1 MLIYDVGIPCRKGHT
16 TGRYTVSR
24 KCVQC
29 AKDSA
34 LAWNRANPEKAR
46 KHCAKYRANHPE
58 RMSEQYRNR
67 RVNNPDKVK
76 AKDANWQAKNWDKY
90 LEISSSWKQR
100 NRGHVNAKTKE
111 RRLAQIQRT
120 PKWLTDQDF
129 ADIKKFYDLAHELS
143 QAYGYL
149 TPEYLAKLQQIYDV
163 RANPMVQYTSYV
175 GGQPTLNVVPRSQLI
190 NPQQPSGAAKYTQV
204 AKDKSGKPVYLI
216 NGEWYDNPEGL

>member
-29 AKDSA
+29 AKDAA
-34 LAWNRANPEKAR
+34 LAWNKANPEKIKANQ
-46 KHCAKYRANHPE
+46 KAYVTKYPE
-58 RMSEQYRNR
+58 RASERYKNW

-76 AKDANWQAKNWDKY
+76 AKNANWRDKNWDKY
-90 LEISSSWKQR
+90 LDISADWKRR
-100 NRGHVNAKTKE
+100 NRGHTNAKTRE

-143 QAYGYL
+143 QAYGF
-149 TPEYLAKLQQIYDV
+149 PWHVDHIIPLQGKTV
-163 RANPMVQYTSYV
+163 S
-175 GGQPTLNVVPRSQLI
+175 GLHVVDNL
-190 NPQQPSGAAKYTQV
+190 QV
-204 AKDKSGKPVYLI
+204 IPGSENSRKGNRFY
-216 NGEWYDNPEGL
+216 GC

>member
-1 MLIYDVGIPCRKGHT
+1 VQLIYDVGIPCRKGHT
-16 TGRYTVSR
+16 TGRYTVSH

-29 AKDSA
+29 AKDAA

-58 RMSEQYRNR
+58 RMSEQYRNW

-76 AKDANWQAKNWDKY
+76 AKNANWQAKNWDKY

-143 QAYGYL
+143 QAYGFPWHVDHIIPL
-149 TPEYLAKLQQIYDV
+149 KGKTVSGLHVVDNLQIIPGSENSRKGNRFY
-163 RANPMVQYTSYV
+163 
-175 GGQPTLNVVPRSQLI
+175 GC
-190 NPQQPSGAAKYTQV
+190 
-204 AKDKSGKPVYLI
+204 
-216 NGEWYDNPEGL
+216 